1 MSEAIKALIAAAE
14 RFIAAYRSPQATH
27 TDAVD
32 CICALEVAIAA
43 AKAAA
48 EARPE
53 PDPRGVTKL
62 REPLP
67 GRAEIAIRVG
77 ANTMSGSCLIAD
89 IAKDVAELAGVM
101 MRRHGEARPE
111 PAPDSAARDWPED
124 FADEN
129 GNYSVL
135 CSICQQWFLGYKRR
149 VACKVCATKEARPD
163 PKPVRHCAKCG
174 KPENAHDARHPFVG
188 TGEPIRPEPAA
199 EPSEVAKLIH
209 QGHEFLN
216 ASAVLPAV
224 RAALRALEA
233 LVREVRE

>member
-1 MSEAIKALIAAAE
+1 MTDPIKALIAAAE

-53 PDPRGVTKL
+53 PKPDAP
-62 REPLP
+62 
-67 GRAEIAIRVG
+67 
-77 ANTMSGSCLIAD
+77 
-89 IAKDVAELAGVM
+89 LAG
-101 MRRHGEARPE
+101 RSLADGN
-111 PAPDSAARDWPED
+111 WPED
-124 FADEN
+124 AKHEN
-129 GNYSVL
+129 GNYQSTCAL
-135 CSICQQWFLGYKRR
+135 CWNLFAGHKRR
-149 VACKVCATKEARPD
+149 VVCKVCATEQPIDVMSVEAAVNQGKARP
-163 PKPVRHCAKCG
+163 
-174 KPENAHDARHPFVG
+174 E
-188 TGEPIRPEPAA
+188 TAA

-233 LVREVRE
+233 LAREVRR

>member
-1 MSEAIKALIAAAE
+1 MTDPIKALIDAAE
-14 RFIAAYRSPQATH
+14 RAWDIYRVDPSPVFLVS
-27 TDAVD
+27 DSMEGLSKAV
-32 CICALEVAIAA
+32 AA

-53 PDPRGVTKL
+53 
-62 REPLP
+62 
-67 GRAEIAIRVG
+67 
-77 ANTMSGSCLIAD
+77 
-89 IAKDVAELAGVM
+89 
-101 MRRHGEARPE
+101 
-111 PAPDSAARDWPED
+111 
-124 FADEN
+124 
-129 GNYSVL
+129 
-135 CSICQQWFLGYKRR
+135 
-149 VACKVCATKEARPD
+149 